1 MSKVPGLIIQL
12 TASQKGE
19 LLICINA
26 ESEGRGID
34 VRLISETR
42 LQRPATSTRKGA
54 DSHVIHVIVTTA
66 T

>member
-19 LLICINA
+19 LLMCINA

-34 VRLISETR
+34 VRLIPETR
-42 LQRPATSTRKGA
+42 LQSIFYS
-54 DSHVIHVIVTTA
+54 DSLHRLEREPTVT
-66 T
+66 

>member
-19 LLICINA
+19 LLMCMNA

-34 VRLISETR
+34 VRLIPETR
-42 LQRPATSTRKGA
+42 LQSIFYSDPLHQLQREPT
-54 DSHVIHVIVTTA
+54 VT
-66 T
+66 